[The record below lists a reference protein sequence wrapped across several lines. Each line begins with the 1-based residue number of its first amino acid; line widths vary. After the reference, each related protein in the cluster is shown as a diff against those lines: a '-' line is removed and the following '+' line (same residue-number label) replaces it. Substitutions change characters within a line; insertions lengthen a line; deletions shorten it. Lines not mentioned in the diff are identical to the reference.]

1 MESEKVVQKFLVIY
15 FIFINIAAFVVFS
28 FDKYRSRVGAS
39 RISEKELHTFSLLG
53 GFLGAS
59 LSMALFR
66 HKTSKNSFLIKHIF
80 IMILWIGAVLYY
92 FTEINPLN
100 FLGTA

>member
-1 MESEKVVQKFLVIY
+1 MMQKVLLVYFL
-15 FIFINIAAFVVFS
+15 FINIAAFVVFS
-28 FDKYRSRVGAS
+28 FDKFRSRVGAS

-66 HKTSKNSFLIKHIF
+66 HKTSKNSFLLKHIAIIF
-80 IMILWIGAVLYY
+80 IWIVGSVYY
-92 FTEINPLN
+92 FTQLNELN
-100 FLGTA
+100 FLR